1 MQHVLWNLLLAAIA
15 VALAYVL
22 GAAVRATRDRPL
34 GPSVIPLA
42 ALGIAWLLMLP
53 NTCYL
58 FTEVRHL
65 FWSIDHHDLW
75 SRSFETHAARRELLW
90 RLGGTAMYYAAGA
103 LTFGLAVRPIR
114 DALRERGL
122 RTWAIAPF
130 FFSIV
135 ALGVY
140 LGLFQRFNSWDVT
153 SDPLRIAHHALAWVH
168 TWRRLAVLAL
178 SGAALW
184 VVFEVVDVWI
194 DGALLRVRALRGAS
208 SP

>member
-1 MQHVLWNLLLAAIA
+1 VPLILLG
-15 VALAYVL
+15 V
-22 GAAVRATRDRPL
+22 
-34 GPSVIPLA
+34 
-42 ALGIAWLLMLP
+42 AWLLMLP

-65 FWSIDHHDLW
+65 FRNIDHEDLW
-75 SRSFETHAARRELLW
+75 SRAFEAHSARHELARRIATTGL
-90 RLGGTAMYYAAGA
+90 YYAAGA

-122 RTWAIAPF
+122 RTWAVAPF

-153 SDPLRIAHHALAWVH
+153 SDPLRIAHHALAWVR

-184 VVFEVVDVWI
+184 AVFEVVDVWI